1 MEDILLHQD
10 VLCYSDSS
18 GVMAVVATGGTP
30 GYMYSLDQVN
40 WQVQPVFNDLPADLY
55 TVFVNDSNLCLDQIS
70 IEITEP
76 QILTGNLFATQV
88 SCFGFSDATVSSFV
102 QGGVIPYSFVWNDS
116 STTDSLS
123 NVPAGMYSL
132 IVLDSNNCVFCGFN
146 SSNRANRNTDF

>member
-1 MEDILLHQD
+1 MILTYAL
-10 VLCYSDSS
+10 
-18 GVMAVVATGGTP
+18 
-30 GYMYSLDQVN
+30 N
-40 WQVQPVFNDLPADLY
+40 
-55 TVFVNDSNLCLDQIS
+55 QIS

-132 IVLDSNNCVFCGFN
+132 IVLDSNNCVFVDSIQVIEPTEIQISSTTIDVSCYNNMDGFVMLN
-146 SSNRANRNTDF
+146 VSGGAPSYLYSLDAGPYKVVQFIII